1 MSEGVGAPDPTRP
14 DLVRPSPFTSRCCT
28 IFLLEFYE
36 AKVTQFSSRE
46 ISKDTALR
54 AVTALKLKVSESQL
68 KSPKKS
74 EKVEKSEEKPKN
86 LEIGSKC
93 EDLPICQICEEGEN
107 EDSEENSDEKVEK
120 REIFQCTGE
129 CRLGFILK
137 DCSLT
142 DSV

>member
-1 MSEGVGAPDPTRP
+1 MN
-14 DLVRPSPFTSRCCT
+14 
-28 IFLLEFYE
+28 
-36 AKVTQFSSRE
+36 QFSSRE

-74 EKVEKSEEKPKN
+74 EKVEKIDEKPKN

-107 EDSEENSDEKVEK
+107 DESEENSEENVEK
-120 REIFQCTGE
+120 RPIFLCTGE
-129 CRLGFILK
+129 CRLGYLLNK
-137 DCSLT
+137 KKVLRKT
-142 DSV
+142 